1 MTSLVIATLEATSG
15 GQEPTMV
22 KAHGLGH
29 HQADD
34 RASGQ
39 AVTTAGIKPP
49 DLVRRKENRDGMH
62 VFD

>member
-1 MTSLVIATLEATSG
+1 LTI
-15 GQEPTMV
+15 

-39 AVTTAGIKPP
+39 AVRTAGIKPS

-62 VFD
+62 VFGVGLAQLSDFG